1 MGEADCAWT
10 ASLLSGSRTARR
22 LALIVT
28 AALLTMV
35 AVLGCPAAST
45 ITDLGALNTS
55 AFPYNQPVAVNALQ
69 DVVLAKGSLWV
80 NGTVSTAQA
89 PASGP
94 DPTATFGV
102 DSEYDGPL
110 GLGPGSPIINDVGVV
125 VGGA

>member
-1 MGEADCAWT
+1 
-10 ASLLSGSRTARR
+10 
-22 LALIVT
+22 
-28 AALLTMV
+28 
-35 AVLGCPAAST
+35 
-45 ITDLGALNTS
+45 
-55 AFPYNQPVAVNALQ
+55 
-69 DVVLAKGSLWV
+69 
-80 NGTVSTAQA
+80 VSTAQA